1 MTRLDIQ
8 KLIKVKKADTFWNH
22 FVYAFATNYKVNGE
36 VKKNIIK
43 IWQKRTL
50 RGIYYPVF
58 TFEFD
63 NQNQLVK
70 ITDKLNSYGKVIQSI
85 FPFVFFLPLIYTGLT
100 DFELKRFF
108 ICGVIILV
116 LFLAISLLN
125 NKIYQYEKKEH
136 LEEFRK
142 TLNIKE
148 EEKAPEKEW
157 SMKMILTRLFIYPI
171 CFAFIL
177 LTIFLIIPEGGFFIS
192 IPILGIVGA
201 YLYSDLK
208 LIFKHKKTENNS
220 NRII

>member
-1 MTRLDIQ
+1 MELTRSDIQ
-8 KLIKVKKADTFWNH
+8 KLVKVKKEDTFWNH

-58 TFEFD
+58 IFEFD
-63 NQNQLVK
+63 NQNQLIK
-70 ITDKLNSYGKVIQSI
+70 ITDKLNSYGKVIQLI
-85 FPFVFFLPLIYTGLT
+85 FPFIFFLPLIYTSIS

-108 ICGVIILV
+108 ICGLIILI
-116 LFLAISLLN
+116 LFLAILLLN
-125 NKIYQYEKKEH
+125 NKLYQYEKKEH

-148 EEKAPEKEW
+148 EKVPEKEW
-157 SMKMILTRLFIYPI
+157 SIKMILTRLFIYPI
-171 CFAFIL
+171 CFTFIL
-177 LTIFLIIPEGGFFIS
+177 LTIFLIVPEGGLFIA
-192 IPILGIVGA
+192 IPILGIVGV

-208 LIFKHKKTENNS
+208 LIFKHEKRKINQS
-220 NRII
+220 